1 MHSKQSSLP
10 ETRLSMHT
18 YMHWKSGGCSGRIFC
33 GSAFTPAT
41 MTQTPYSPGDFQP
54 GYIPYPSAYVI
65 LTSLPN
71 PYQLTAPGLFP
82 AQTPPTP
89 FTLSFIWGKHF
100 NMWSLYEFQTWQSQ
114 RHGAFPEEPCP
125 EDILLTDDA
134 DTLSTQQ

>member
-1 MHSKQSSLP
+1 M
-10 ETRLSMHT
+10 M
-18 YMHWKSGGCSGRIFC
+18 
-33 GSAFTPAT
+33 
-41 MTQTPYSPGDFQP
+41 QTPYSPGDFQP

-65 LTSLPN
+65 LTSLRN

-82 AQTPPTP
+82 AQAPPTP

-114 RHGAFPEEPCP
+114 RHEAFPEERCP

>member
-1 MHSKQSSLP
+1 
-10 ETRLSMHT
+10 
-18 YMHWKSGGCSGRIFC
+18 
-33 GSAFTPAT
+33 